1 MAVEIE
7 KNDDIWMIELHPP
20 EVRNAVDQ
28 LISYS
33 HKLRWS
39 NGTSVAV

>member
-7 KNDDIWMIELHPP
+7 KNDDIWTIVFHPP

-28 LISYS
+28 STSYS
-33 HKLRWS
+33 HKLL
-39 NGTSVAV
+39 